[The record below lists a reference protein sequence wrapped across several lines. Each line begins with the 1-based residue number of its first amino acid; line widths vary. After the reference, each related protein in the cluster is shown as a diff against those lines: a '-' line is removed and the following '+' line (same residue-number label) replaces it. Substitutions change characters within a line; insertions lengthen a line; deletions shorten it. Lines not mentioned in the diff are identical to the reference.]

1 METEWLTSGLHFL
14 TSFTLCAVLTPCII
28 WMAHRIPGL
37 TAAPRTDRWHKQPT
51 ALYGGVAIFLSC
63 ITALIIY
70 LPYST
75 FMGALAAGGALIFL
89 TGLADDIW
97 ELTPQA
103 KFLAQTIT
111 ATLVV
116 TMGVR
121 FHSINMP
128 VLDIVFTILWI
139 VAITNAINILDNMD
153 GLAAGISMV
162 AAASILVYCKIHNGQ
177 DTVAVPA
184 ALLAGSC
191 AGFWI
196 YNFNPAKIFMGD
208 CGSLFLGFTLACLTA
223 AGTWNGGAAARDA
236 TFTGFSSLTLLLII
250 PLAVLIIP
258 IFDTALV
265 SFTRTQTG
273 RPIYQGGRDHTS
285 HRLVMLGY
293 SERRTVI
300 TLMLISVAMSGMTMY
315 LSGQSMEGL
324 MVALSI
330 VAIVALFFGAFL
342 TNLNT
347 EIYHYDKREKKR
359 VSILGLTLNKK
370 QILQTVIDI
379 ILISA
384 SYTSAYLLTFNGFI
398 SPDNQIMI
406 ERSLPLIIAVK
417 ITVFWMFGLYRGQ
430 WRFVSMGDV
439 WNIVK
444 AVSIS
449 TGIIMGILLF
459 AYRFQGFS
467 RIVFI
472 HDAMLSLLLI
482 GGVRFIS
489 RHFHEYFI
497 MHAEKRHTTP
507 ILIFGAGDGG
517 DLFLRELRKR
527 KGHDFLP
534 IGFIDDD
541 PAKKGQII
549 HGVKVL
555 GSRVELPAILKA
567 RGIKKVFIAI
577 LSPYADSLEEIH
589 DICQKAGVPCQRI
602 RPLIPLEEKDHST
615 EGSIKNR
622 QTKVIKL
629 RARKRQKEGKDRDRK
644 KVQQNRDKKTEP

>member
-1 METEWLTSGLHFL
+1 METGWLASGLHFL
-14 TSFTLCAVLTPCII
+14 TSFALCVALTPCII
-28 WMAHRIPGL
+28 WVAHRIPGL
-37 TAAPRTDRWHKQPT
+37 TAEPRSDRWHKRPT
-51 ALYGGVAIFLSC
+51 ALYGGIAIFLSY
-63 ITALIIY
+63 ITAFVIY
-70 LPYST
+70 LPWSLPMIA
-75 FMGALAAGGALIFL
+75 MGTGGLLIFM

-97 ELTPQA
+97 ELTAQA
-103 KFLAQTIT
+103 KFLAQIVT
-111 ATLVV
+111 ATIVV
-116 TMGVR
+116 TMGIR
-121 FHSINMP
+121 FHAISIP
-128 VLDIVFTILWI
+128 AFDIVFTILWI
-139 VAITNAINILDNMD
+139 VGITNAVNILDNMD

-162 AAASILVYCKIHNGQ
+162 AATSILVYCRIHNGAP
-177 DTVAVPA
+177 DVAVPA

-223 AGTWNGGAAARDA
+223 VGAWNSNAAWQDA
-236 TFTGFSSLTLLLII
+236 AFTGFSNLTLLMII
-250 PLAVLIIP
+250 PLAVLVIP

-300 TLMLISVAMSGMTMY
+300 TLMLISVAMSAMTMY
-315 LSGQSMEGL
+315 LSEQSMEGL

-330 VAIVALFFGAFL
+330 VAIIALFFGAFL

-347 EIYHYDKREKKR
+347 EIYHYDKNPSEKR
-359 VSILGLTLNKK
+359 SILGLILNKK
-370 QILQTVIDI
+370 QILQAVIDI
-379 ILISA
+379 ILISTA
-384 SYTSAYLLTFNGFI
+384 YITAYLLKFDGTI
-398 SPDNQIMI
+398 SDSNQAMI
-406 ERSLPLIIAVK
+406 EKSLPVIIAIK
-417 ITVFWMFGLYRGQ
+417 ISVFWLFGLYRGQ

-439 WNIVK
+439 WKILK
-444 AVSIS
+444 AVFIS
-449 TGIIMGILLF
+449 TSIVMGVFLL

-467 RIVFI
+467 RIVFVI
-472 HDAMLSLLLI
+472 DAMLTLLLT

-489 RHFHEYFI
+489 RHFNEYFI
-497 MHAEKRHTTP
+497 IHAERRHTTP

-534 IGFIDDD
+534 AGFIDDD

-555 GSRVELPAILKA
+555 GSRRELPAIIRS
-567 RGIKKVFIAI
+567 RGIRKVFIAI
-577 LSPYADSLEEIH
+577 LSPHAGNLDEIRE
-589 DICQKAGVPCQRI
+589 ICAKANVPCQRM
-602 RPLIPLEEKDHST
+602 RPLIPLDDAVQGQGGGGRHE
-615 EGSIKNR
+615 R
-622 QTKVIKL
+622 TKIIKL
-629 RARKRQKEGKDRDRK
+629 QGRKRA
-644 KVQQNRDKKTEP
+644 DKKT